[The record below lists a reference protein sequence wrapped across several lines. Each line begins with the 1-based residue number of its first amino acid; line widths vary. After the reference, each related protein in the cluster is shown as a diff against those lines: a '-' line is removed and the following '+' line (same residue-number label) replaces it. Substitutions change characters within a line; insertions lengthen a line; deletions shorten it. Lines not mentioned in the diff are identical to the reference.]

1 MSEPA
6 PLPQV
11 HPVWQELES
20 DGPQVGIVIASED
33 DREIIRAAC
42 DELLERAITFE
53 LRVLSAHSD
62 PR

>member
-20 DGPQVGIVIASED
+20 DGPQVG
-33 DREIIRAAC
+33 DRKS
-42 DELLERAITFE
+42 
-53 LRVLSAHSD
+53 VV
-62 PR
+62 